1 MKASWVTLLRMSRSK
16 SRFSVF
22 VATPHCCWEEDEP
35 HFKHPDTLLLLW
47 FVELQAGIHVVL
59 EEANLH
65 EIEVIFI
72 RTNIRKL
79 NTALNKDL
87 YTHAPQCERVASEIH
102 DYLNYNASNFLPPT
116 ELRSVFLSIDEQASA
131 RGIKSLL
138 GLHRSPSRRV

>member
-1 MKASWVTLLRMSRSK
+1 MSRSK
-16 SRFSVF
+16 NRFSVF
-22 VATPHCCWEEDEP
+22 VATPHCCWEEDELNL
-35 HFKHPDTLLLLW
+35 KDPDTLLLLW

-87 YTHAPQCERVASEIH
+87 YTHAPQCERVASDIH
-102 DYLNYNASNFLPPT
+102 DYLNLMRALVCHPPKS
-116 ELRSVFLSIDEQASA
+116 EVFSWRSMNKLRPGALNLCWDFTG
-131 RGIKSLL
+131 R
-138 GLHRSPSRRV
+138 H